1 MLKLK
6 NENELLIP
14 LTQIKQLQDR
24 GQEVGD
30 HNKALREEIKVYQE
44 ERRFLAE
51 EVARQI
57 RQELEL
63 RERIKVLEEEIAGKD
78 ESLSQLIEVVQEG
91 LKDFGI

>member
-1 MLKLK
+1 M
-6 NENELLIP
+6 P
-14 LTQIKQLQDR
+14 LTQITQLQDR

-30 HNKALREEIKVYQE
+30 HNKALREEIKEYQE
-44 ERRFLAE
+44 ERRFLAA